1 MKLSWRVKD
10 AHGNH
15 SSMLTFAVIAFV
27 ITSLC
32 VVLSVIESVSIAGHA
47 NIQLKAP
54 DATLVLGYL
63 GATFGA
69 YVMRKN
75 KKDQLAHNEA
85 MAKLGK
91 PVTEITTEV

>member
-1 MKLSWRVKD
+1 MKLSWRLKD
-10 AHGNH
+10 AHGHH
-15 SSMLTFAVIAFV
+15 SSMLTFAVVAFI

-47 NIQLKAP
+47 NVQLKGP

-75 KKDQLAHNEA
+75 KKDQLIHEQTMAA
-85 MAKLGK
+85 MGK
-91 PVTEITTEV
+91 PIAPTTEV